1 MSKIINT
8 GLPSNTTQDAQLAI
22 GQQIEVLHNQLTGL
36 MTKVNDHIN
45 LRFQQFE
52 EKLSN
57 SSANNESINP
67 IPSQAYPITE
77 SVATRVIDEYR
88 DRENH
93 QLNIIIHKVPESV
106 ATESAARIAHNTKY
120 VTDIANIIDAGPV
133 EILNITCLGKK
144 LDDKPRLLKV
154 QLRTLQQKHRILLYA
169 KKLRE
174 TSGTFQRVYVT
185 PDLSLNERQE
195 NKRLHDELFQ
205 RKNAGEKDLI
215 IRRGKIVK
223 KITTVEPKS
232 SSAPA
237 MDTTQSVANI

>member
-45 LRFQQFE
+45 FCFQQLE

-67 IPSQAYPITE
+67 IPSQTSPITE

-144 LDDKPRLLKV
+144 LDEKPRLLKV
-154 QLRTLQQKHRILLYA
+154 QLSNLQQKCRILL
-169 KKLRE
+169 
-174 TSGTFQRVYVT
+174 
-185 PDLSLNERQE
+185 
-195 NKRLHDELFQ
+195 
-205 RKNAGEKDLI
+205 
-215 IRRGKIVK
+215 
-223 KITTVEPKS
+223 
-232 SSAPA
+232 
-237 MDTTQSVANI
+237 